1 MEHNIDYMWKISK
14 IIHNKVASFS
24 NLYTSKGTDLML
36 HLSARLIKRQ
46 YFLAME

>member
-24 NLYTSKGTDLML
+24 NLYTSKGKMDDD
-36 HLSARLIKRQ
+36 LSATLINRQ